1 MRPLLLAAGGDE
13 EKVAVLATLQQGSA
27 PPRHVSSERGW
38 CDLDDIDGE
47 RVLGGLWL
55 WLELGLGRTFGLLVV
70 RLCERVGALWLA
82 EGVGGLRFGE
92 GVGHRGFGRP
102 GILGGDRQHRN
113 LLARRRLRRPV
124 WGRHALVHSRNTRL
138 PRFDIR
144 WEWLGS
150 CSTARRITKHI
161 VERVVDGGYPGDDGG
176 FVVDVGLADHGRG
189 EWVELWGAP
198 LR

>member
-55 WLELGLGRTFGLLVV
+55 WLGLGRTFGLLVV

-102 GILGGDRQHRN
+102 GILGGDRQHRKVIV
-113 LLARRRLRRPV
+113 RWCS
-124 WGRHALVHSRNTRL
+124 WGRHDLINQHDTWQ
-138 PRFDIR
+138 PRA
-144 WEWLGS
+144 WL
-150 CSTARRITKHI
+150 CYHAARRTWSP
-161 VERVVDGGYPGDDGG
+161 Y
-176 FVVDVGLADHGRG
+176 L
-189 EWVELWGAP
+189 
-198 LR
+198 